1 MTPKYSFVIPVYNEE
16 KTILELYRQ
25 LVSDGAAGWIGR
37 IILVNDGGRDRSL
50 QLLHNLH
57 QKTRVFAISALL
69 AISVIKS
76 L

>member
-16 KTILELYRQ
+16 DHPGAVSTVGEVMEQLDGSVEL
-25 LVSDGAAGWIGR
+25 
-37 IILVNDGGRDRSL
+37 ILVNDGGRDRSTTTA
-50 QLLHNLH
+50 QPTS
-57 QKTRVFAISALL
+57 KTRVFAISALL